1 MIRTSC
7 LAVVTALL
15 LLVAGTVFAAEVL
28 VHEFP
33 PGLVIPQGAQLTPD
47 FDAEKAT
54 QAYIDLLS
62 PAQRARSDAYFEG
75 GYWWQL
81 WEFMYG
87 LVVAWLLLSGRRSAR
102 FRDWC
107 ERVAHR
113 RSLRT
118 LLYSAAYLVAT
129 FVLTLPLII
138 YTNYVREH
146 AYGLAN
152 QSFGPWFGE
161 QLTGLAVNVIVG
173 SLFLWAAY
181 AFVAKFL
188 ESWWIWLTGFTTIFL
203 LLLMLVFP
211 VWISPLFNDYQ
222 VLADGPVKTAVLGMA
237 RANGVPAENVYWF
250 DASKQSNRVSANVSG
265 FLGTTRVSLNDNL
278 LNKTSEAEIKAVMG
292 HELGHYVLNHSLRG
306 AIYISIVL
314 GLGFAFVNWSARSL
328 IRRWRDRFD
337 LRDLSDIAALPLV
350 VALFTIFLFVATPVL
365 NTISR
370 QQEQEADYFGLN
382 TAREP
387 YGFAMA
393 AMRLSSYRKM
403 EPSAVEEIIF
413 FDHPSGHTRIYD
425 SMRWLKENPSAAEN
439 R

>member
-1 MIRTSC
+1 MLRTPFVAV
-7 LAVVTALL
+7 LAALL
-15 LLVAGTVFAAEVL
+15 LLLAGSGYAADVL
-28 VHEFP
+28 MHEFP
-33 PGLVIPQGAQLTPD
+33 PGLVIPPDARMTAD
-47 FDAEKAT
+47 FDVDKAT

-81 WEFMYG
+81 WGFLYG
-87 LVVAWLLLSGRRSAR
+87 LGLTWFLLAGRRSAR
-102 FRDWC
+102 VRNWC
-107 ERVAHR
+107 ERVTR
-113 RSLRT
+113 RRALRI
-118 LLYSAAYLVAT
+118 LLYSAVYLIVT
-129 FVLTLPLII
+129 FVLSLPLTI
-138 YTNYVREH
+138 YTDFVREH

-152 QSFGPWFGE
+152 QTFGPWFGE
-161 QLTGLAVNVIVG
+161 RLIDLVVTVIVG
-173 SLFLWAAY
+173 SLFFWAAY
-181 AFVAKFL
+181 SFITKFL
-188 ESWWIWLTGFTTIFL
+188 ESWWIWLTGFTTVFL

-211 VWISPLFNDYQ
+211 VWISPLFNDYK

-278 LNKTSEAEIKAVMG
+278 LNKTSEPEIKAVMG

-306 AIYISIVL
+306 AIYISIVF
-314 GLGFAFVNWSARSL
+314 GLGYAFVNWSARAL
-328 IRRWRDRFD
+328 IRRWRDRFG
-337 LRDLSDIAALPLV
+337 LRDLSDVAALPLV
-350 VALFTIFLFVATPVL
+350 AALFSIFLFAATPVL
-365 NTISR
+365 NTITR

-403 EPSAVEEIIF
+403 QPSALEEIIF

-425 SMRWLKENPSAAEN
+425 SMRWLKENPSAAAQP
-439 R
+439 

>member
-1 MIRTSC
+1 MMRTP
-7 LAVVTALL
+7 LFAVVAALL
-15 LLVAGTVFAAEVL
+15 LLVAGSGYAAEVL
-28 VHEFP
+28 MHEFP
-33 PGLVIPQGAQLTPD
+33 PGLVIPPGARMTPD
-47 FDAEKAT
+47 FDVDKAT

-81 WEFMYG
+81 WSFLYG
-87 LVVAWLLLSGRRSAR
+87 GGVAWFLLAGRRSAR
-102 FRDWC
+102 FRNWC
-107 ERVAHR
+107 ERVTRR

-118 LLYSAAYLVAT
+118 LMYSAGYLIAA
-129 FVLTLPLII
+129 FILALPLTI

-152 QSFGPWFGE
+152 QTFLPWFGE
-161 QLTGLAVNVIVG
+161 QLIDLVVTVIVG

-181 AFVAKFL
+181 SFIAKFM
-188 ESWWIWLTGFTTIFL
+188 ESWWIWLTGFTTVFL

-211 VWISPLFNDYQ
+211 VWISPLFNDYK

-278 LNKTSEAEIKAVMG
+278 LNKTSAPEIKAVMG

-306 AIYISIVL
+306 AIYLSIVL
-314 GLGFAFVNWSARSL
+314 GLGYAFVNWSARAL
-328 IRRWRDRFD
+328 IRRWRDRFG
-337 LRDLSDIAALPLV
+337 LRDLADVAALPLV
-350 VALFTIFLFVATPVL
+350 VALFSIFLFVATPVL
-365 NTISR
+365 NTITR

-403 EPSAVEEIIF
+403 EPSALEEIIF

-425 SMRWLKENPSAAEN
+425 SMRWLKENPSAADHQ
-439 R
+439 

>member
-1 MIRTSC
+1 MMRTPF
-7 LAVVTALL
+7 LAVVAALL
-15 LLVAGTVFAAEVL
+15 LLVAGSGYAAEVL
-28 VHEFP
+28 LQEFP
-33 PGLVIPQGAQLTPD
+33 PGLVIPPAARMTPD
-47 FDAEKAT
+47 FDVDKAT

-81 WEFMYG
+81 WGFLYG
-87 LVVAWLLLSGRRSAR
+87 GGVAWFLLAGRRSAR
-102 FRDWC
+102 FRNWC
-107 ERVAHR
+107 ERVTRR

-118 LLYSAAYLVAT
+118 LMYSAGYLIAA
-129 FVLTLPLII
+129 FILALPLTI

-152 QSFGPWFGE
+152 QTFLPWFGE
-161 QLTGLAVNVIVG
+161 QLIDLVVTVIVG

-181 AFVAKFL
+181 SFIAKFI
-188 ESWWIWLTGFTTIFL
+188 ESWWIWLTGFTIVFL

-211 VWISPLFNDYQ
+211 VWISPLFNDYK
-222 VLADGPVKTAVLGMA
+222 VLADGPVKTVVLGMA

-278 LNKTSEAEIKAVMG
+278 LNKTSAPEIKAVMG

-306 AIYISIVL
+306 AIYLSIVL
-314 GLGFAFVNWSARSL
+314 GLGYAFVNWSARAL
-328 IRRWRDRFD
+328 IRRWRDRFG
-337 LRDLSDIAALPLV
+337 LRDLADVAALPLV
-350 VALFTIFLFVATPVL
+350 VALFSIFLFVATPVL
-365 NTISR
+365 NTITR

-403 EPSAVEEIIF
+403 EPSALEEIIF

-425 SMRWLKENPSAAEN
+425 SMRWLKENPSAADHQ
-439 R
+439 

>member
-1 MIRTSC
+1 MIRKPFI
-7 LAVVTALL
+7 AVVAVVLL
-15 LLVAGTVFAAEVL
+15 LAAGSDFAAEVL
-28 VHEFP
+28 MHEFP
-33 PGLVIPQGAQLTPD
+33 PGLVIPPGARMTPD
-47 FDAEKAT
+47 FDAGKAT
-54 QAYIDLLS
+54 QAYMDLLS

-81 WEFMYG
+81 WGFLYG
-87 LVVAWLLLSGRRSAR
+87 LGVAWLLLSGRRSAR

-107 ERVAHR
+107 EQVTRR

-129 FVLTLPLII
+129 FVLSLPLLI
-138 YTNYVREH
+138 YTNFVREH

-161 QLTGLAVNVIVG
+161 QLIDLVVTVIVG
-173 SLFLWAAY
+173 SLFFWAAY
-181 AFVAKFL
+181 SFIAKFR
-188 ESWWIWLTGFTTIFL
+188 ESWWIWLTGFTTVFL
-203 LLLMLVFP
+203 LFLMLVFP

-222 VLADGPVKTAVLGMA
+222 VLADGPVKTAVLSMA

-278 LNKTSEAEIKAVMG
+278 LNKTSEPEIKAVMG

-306 AIYISIVL
+306 AIYVSIVF
-314 GLGFAFVNWSARSL
+314 GLGFAFVNWSARRL
-328 IRRWRDRFD
+328 IHGWRDRYG
-337 LRDLSDIAALPLV
+337 LRELDDVAALPLV
-350 VALFTIFLFVATPVL
+350 AALFAIFLFAATPIL
-365 NTISR
+365 NTITR

-387 YGFAMA
+387 YGFAMT

-403 EPSAVEEIIF
+403 EPSALEEIVF

-425 SMRWLKENPSAAEN
+425 AMRWLKENPSAAG
-439 R
+439 RP